1 MDRPTLA
8 APLDA
13 GFTLLTGLMDAAR
26 IIPDRLKA
34 KDNSLP
40 LTILSGFLGAGK
52 TTLVNRLLTE
62 PEGRRIVVL
71 VNDFGSLDIDARL
84 IRSRSSTTISLANGC
99 ACCTV
104 AGDLS
109 RALVEIAQSEALPDA
124 ILLEAS
130 GLADPRG
137 IAQVALAN
145 PALRLDGIVTMVD
158 AETVVQYA
166 QEPEIAA
173 LFTSQVSAADL
184 LILNKVDL
192 VGDAIAGARAAVAAL
207 AADKPVIQTAQASVP
222 PAIVF
227 GITTPHDAGILGRGE
242 AGHPDAFRSWNLTWT
257 GQLPGAALRKA
268 LSSLPHGVLRAKGIL
283 HLDDE
288 EAPHVYQRV
297 GQRWSLR
304 PAEPGVA
311 ADALSRLVIIGHRGE
326 AEEISA
332 AVERLKNA

>member
-52 TTLVNRLLTE
+52 TTLVNRLLAE

-71 VNDFGSLDIDARL
+71 VNDFGSLDIDAQL

-109 RALVEIAQSEALPDA
+109 RALVEIAQSEELPDA

-145 PALRLDGIVTMVD
+145 PALRLDGIVAMVD
-158 AETVVQYA
+158 AETVAQYA
-166 QEPEIAA
+166 QEPDIAA
-173 LFTSQVSAADL
+173 LFASQISAADL

-192 VGDAIAGARAAVAAL
+192 VGGDAAGARSAL
-207 AADKPVIQTAQASVP
+207 AAIADDKPVIETAQARVP
-222 PAIVF
+222 PVLVF
-227 GITTPHDAGILGRGE
+227 GIEASHAASLDAGETR
-242 AGHPDAFRSWNLTWT
+242 HPQAFRSWNLTWT
-257 GQLPGAALRKA
+257 RPLAGASARAALA
-268 LSSLPHGVLRAKGIL
+268 SLPQGVLRAKGIL
-283 HLDDE
+283 HFDDE
-288 EAPHVYQRV
+288 DSPHVYQRV
-297 GQRWSLR
+297 GRRWSLQA
-304 PAEPGVA
+304 AEPGVA
-311 ADALSRLVIIGHRGE
+311 SDGVSRLVIIGPSGDG
-326 AEEISA
+326 AQIST
-332 AVERLKNA
+332 AVEHLKNA

>member
-1 MDRPTLA
+1 MDRQALT

-13 GFTLLTGLMDAAR
+13 GFTMLTGLMEAAR

-52 TTLVNRLLTE
+52 TTLVNRLLAE

-109 RALVEIAQSEALPDA
+109 RALVEIAQSEQLPDA

-158 AETVVQYA
+158 AETVCQYA
-166 QEPEIAA
+166 DEPDIAA
-173 LFTSQVSAADL
+173 LFASQVSAADL

-192 VGDAIAGARAAVAAL
+192 AGDAITGARASLAAL
-207 AADKPVIQTAQASVP
+207 GAGTPVIETTHACVP

-227 GITTPHDAGILGRGE
+227 GIAAPHDANTFEGSER
-242 AGHPDAFRSWNLTWT
+242 GHPQAFRSWNLTWT
-257 GQLPGAALRKA
+257 APLPGPALRQA
-268 LSSLPHGVLRAKGIL
+268 LSALPSSVLRAKGIL
-283 HLDDE
+283 HFDDE
-288 EAPHVYQRV
+288 DAPHVYQRV
-297 GQRWSLR
+297 GRRWSLR

-311 ADALSRLVIIGHRGE
+311 SDACSRLVVIGPA
-326 AEEISA
+326 AEIRQISA